1 MSISHFTAGLLKQHL
16 TSSSADPT
24 DYTEKQAMEDARTL
38 NAGKV
43 PTRYQLQDSDKEM
56 DYYFITGTKKNLK
69 DGAKIAWFVDFYK
82 QDSPDSA
89 ARQGDVIHTR
99 QIFTCHG
106 QLSQPDLIVYSKK
119 GERKAVQRQSPYMF
133 FELDDLGYKR
143 QKLLCAHQSINE

>member
-1 MSISHFTAGLLKQHL
+1 
-16 TSSSADPT
+16 
-24 DYTEKQAMEDARTL
+24 MEDARTL

-56 DYYFITGTKKNLK
+56 DYYFITGTQKNLK

-89 ARQGDVIHTR
+89 ARKGDVIHTR

>member
-1 MSISHFTAGLLKQHL
+1 
-16 TSSSADPT
+16 
-24 DYTEKQAMEDARTL
+24 MEDARTL

-43 PTRYQLQDSDKEM
+43 PARYQLQDSNKEM

-106 QLSQPDLIVYSKK
+106 QLSQPDLIVYSEK
-119 GERKAVQRQSPYMF
+119 GEKKAVQKQFPYSF
-133 FELDDLGYKR
+133 LELDDLNFKG
-143 QKLLCAHQSINE
+143 QKLLCTHGVN